1 MEKSS
6 KKSSRSFSLRNKL
19 INILLP
25 GHFSYIHSGHRQI
38 IQEIKSSFK
47 TVSLTVGI
55 FSNQSAPSILTD
67 NEKIETFKSIPE
79 IDKILILH
87 SNPTESDLKQW
98 NIDLIA
104 TASKDK
110 YSNFDRILRFEK
122 RVDISSDE
130 IIARIIRDYDNHVSN
145 LVALGYHRSTLG
157 ISKFTELS
165 VRCKQQLKS
174 IKKSLWNS
182 KMGPKGIES
191 ALDKCR
197 KVIQDTSNSWCDRQE
212 QILRTWLGHS
222 STGVNILQRLL
233 QEIWDSA

>member
-6 KKSSRSFSLRNKL
+6 AKSPRSISLRNKI

-25 GHFSYIHSGHRQI
+25 GHFSYIHSGHRLL

-47 TVSLTVGI
+47 KVSLTVGI

-87 SNPTESDLKQW
+87 SSPTESELRQW

-110 YSNFDRILRFEK
+110 YSNFDSILRFEK
-122 RVDISSDE
+122 RVDISSDD
-130 IIARIIRDYDNHVSN
+130 ITARIIRDYDNHISN
-145 LVALGYHRSTLG
+145 LVNLGFHRSSLG
-157 ISKFTELS
+157 ISKLTELS
-165 VRCKQQLKS
+165 VKCKQQLKS

-182 KMGPKGIES
+182 KVCPKGIES

-197 KVIQDTSNSWCDRQE
+197 KAIQDTSTSWCDRQE

-233 QEIWDSA
+233 NDIWDSA